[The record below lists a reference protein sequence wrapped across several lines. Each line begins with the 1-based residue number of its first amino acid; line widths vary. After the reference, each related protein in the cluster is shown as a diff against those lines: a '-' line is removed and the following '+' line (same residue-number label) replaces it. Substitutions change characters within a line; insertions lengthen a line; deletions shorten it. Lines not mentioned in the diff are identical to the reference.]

1 MFNNMTTSIIIQN
14 NPEEKIKSLLNKAID
29 VERWAPKTNSTYSF
43 LEDEERDEMV
53 ENILLQLDKEG
64 YEIKRKK

>member
-1 MFNNMTTSIIIQN
+1 MKPSIIIQN
-14 NPEEKIKSLLNKAID
+14 NPEEKIKLLLNKAID

>member
-1 MFNNMTTSIIIQN
+1 MKSSIIIQN
-14 NPEEKIKSLLNKAID
+14 VSVEKIKSLLNKSID
-29 VERWAPKTNSTYSF
+29 IERWAPKTTDTYSF
-43 LEDEERDEMV
+43 LEDEEREEMV

>member
-1 MFNNMTTSIIIQN
+1 MKPSITVQN
-14 NPEEKIKSLLNKAID
+14 NPAEKIKSILKKAVD
-29 VERWAPKTNSTYSF
+29 VERWAPKTTDTYSF
-43 LEDEERDEMV
+43 LEDEEREEMV

>member
-1 MFNNMTTSIIIQN
+1 MKPSIIIQN
-14 NPEEKIKSLLNKAID
+14 NPKEKIKLLLNKAID
-29 VERWAPKTNSTYSF
+29 VERWAPKTTDTYSF
-43 LEDEERDEMV
+43 LEDEEREEMV

>member
-1 MFNNMTTSIIIQN
+1 MKPSIIIQN
-14 NPEEKIKSLLNKAID
+14 NPEEKIKILLNKAID
-29 VERWAPKTNSTYSF
+29 VERWAPKTATTYSF
-43 LEDEERDEMV
+43 LEDEEREEMV

>member
-1 MFNNMTTSIIIQN
+1 MKPTVIIQYN
-14 NPEEKIKSLLNKAID
+14 TQKKIKSLLDKAID
-29 VERWAPKTNSTYSF
+29 IERWAPKTDNTYSF
-43 LEDEERDEMV
+43 LQEEERQEMV